1 MREDSRRDRRL
12 AALPAVGLG
21 TLRRLNGLDS
31 KGHPVLSV
39 YLDLDA
45 ARFPTRVAREEEL
58 ERLITGV
65 AEHAD
70 EADVRRVC
78 QTLHRMAGFAHG
90 TRGLAMFSSAGGS
103 AFEAVPLPS
112 AVEPMAVL
120 DTAPWLEPLAG
131 MFTRGDRA
139 VAVVGRRAARLFR
152 GGPGM
157 LVEFA
162 ALHDE
167 LHRRHV
173 LGDCSQLRLPGCIEE
188 HVDEH
193 ARRLAE
199 LLLRAH
205 RRRAFE
211 EIVVIAPSEL
221 WSAIEA
227 ALHSDLRSRLGW
239 LVELDLDDSP
249 AQEIVRAVAQHLQH
263 DPTEHCG
270 SSTMTT
276 LPLGAQA
283 VSRQSTTRHLQR
295 LPLGRRISEPIAC

>member
-12 AALPAVGLG
+12 EAVPAVGLG

-45 ARFPTRVAREEEL
+45 ARLPTLAAREEEL
-58 ERLITGV
+58 EGLITGV
-65 AEHAD
+65 AEHAE
-70 EADVRRVC
+70 EADVRLLR
-78 QTLHRMAGFAHG
+78 QTLHCMAGFAHG

-112 AVEPMAVL
+112 SVEPMAVL

-162 ALHDE
+162 PLHDE

-173 LGDCSQLRLPGCIEE
+173 PGDCSQPRLPGSIED

-193 ARRLAE
+193 ARRLTE

-205 RRRAFE
+205 RRRAFDE
-211 EIVVIAPSEL
+211 LVVIAPSGL
-221 WSAIEA
+221 WPAIEA

-239 LVELDLDDSP
+239 LVDLDRLDAP
-249 AQEIVRAVAQHLQH
+249 DQEIVRAVAEHLQP

-270 SSTMTT
+270 SSTMTA

-295 LPLGRRISEPIAC
+295 LPLGRRISVPISC

>member
-12 AALPAVGLG
+12 AATPAVGLG
-21 TLRRLNGLDS
+21 TLSRLNGLDS
-31 KGHPVLSV
+31 DGHPVLSV

-45 ARFPTRVAREEEL
+45 ARFPTLAAREGEL

-65 AEHAD
+65 AERA
-70 EADVRRVC
+70 EKGDVRLLR
-78 QTLHRMAGFAHG
+78 QTLHRMASFAHG

-120 DTAPWLEPLAG
+120 DAAPWLEPLAG

-162 ALHDE
+162 AVHDE

-173 LGDCSQLRLPGCIEE
+173 LGDCSQLRLPGLIED

-193 ARRLAE
+193 GRRLAE

-205 RRRAFE
+205 RRRAFDE
-211 EIVVIAPSEL
+211 LVVIAPSEL
-221 WSAIEA
+221 WPVIEA
-227 ALHSDLRSRLGW
+227 VLHGDLRCRLGL
-239 LVELDLDDSP
+239 LVDLDLLDAP
-249 AQEIVRAVAQHLQH
+249 APEIVRAVAQHLRN

-270 SSTMTT
+270 CSTMTA

-295 LPLGRRISEPIAC
+295 LPLGRRISEPVSC